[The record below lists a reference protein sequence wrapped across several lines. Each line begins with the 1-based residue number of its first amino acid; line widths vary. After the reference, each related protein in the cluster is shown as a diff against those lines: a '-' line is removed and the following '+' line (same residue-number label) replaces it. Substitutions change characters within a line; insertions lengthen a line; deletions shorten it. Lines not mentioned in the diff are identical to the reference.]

1 MIRALLP
8 PLLGTVLLAAPLL
21 AQPHFVDATAAAGIA
36 PTPIISGG
44 PDKGYILESTGSGAG
59 FFDYD
64 GDGDLD
70 LYLVNGSTAAAQAD
84 GTGPGN
90 AFYRNDGAGTFTDIA
105 ETAGVDH
112 RGWGAGLAVG
122 DIDGDGDADLYLTNY
137 GANTL
142 YRNAGAGAFTD
153 MTAASATAG
162 DQYSAGAAFF
172 DYDKDGDLDLYVAN
186 YVVFDAAQLAV
197 EPDIGDL
204 CMYLG
209 GIRVYCGPQGME
221 GAGDVLYRNGGDGAF
236 ANATQAAGIA
246 AANAHYGLGVVA
258 ADYDGDG
265 HIDLFVAND
274 ETPNVLF
281 RNGGDGTFT
290 DVAETAGVAY
300 NGDGQAE
307 SGMGVDAADYDGDG
321 DVDFYVTNFYRETNT
336 LYRNDGGTFAD
347 ATQEAGLAVPTLNLL
362 GWGTRFF
369 DYDSDGRLDLFVAN
383 GHVYP
388 QVDEAAAGTGYA
400 QRNQL
405 FANRG
410 GGRFAEVGP
419 RAGPGLQLVRSS
431 RGLCAGDYDNDGDT
445 DLFVVNLDAR
455 PDLLR
460 NDTPHRHHWLAVQV
474 VGPDHNRQG
483 VGATLRLRTPDGAQ
497 WRQVNGASGYLGHS
511 DIRAYFGL
519 GAQRR
524 GRLEISWPDGTRQSV
539 ETVPADSLL
548 VVRYHQSSLI
558 RPLDGF

>member
-1 MIRALLP
+1 MSRTALLP
-8 PLLGTVLLAAPLL
+8 LLVSTLLTGPLA
-21 AQPHFVDATAAAGIA
+21 AQPHFIDATQEAGLAA
-36 PTPIISGG
+36 TPIISGS

-64 GDGDLD
+64 NDGDLD
-70 LYLVNGSTAAAQAD
+70 LYLVNGTTAQARSD
-84 GTGPGN
+84 SSGPGN
-90 AFYRNDGAGTFTDIA
+90 ALYRNDGKGVFTDIA
-105 ETAGVDH
+105 ATAGVAH

-122 DIDGDGDADLYLTNY
+122 DIDADADVDIYLTNY
-137 GANTL
+137 GANVL
-142 YRNAGAGAFTD
+142 YRNDGKDTFTD
-153 MTAASATAG
+153 IAQTNATAG

-172 DYDKDGDLDLYVAN
+172 DYDNDGDLDLYVAN
-186 YVVFDAAQLAV
+186 YVVFDAALLAQK
-197 EPDIGDL
+197 PDIGDL

-221 GAGDVLYRNGGDGAF
+221 GARDILYRNDGKGAF
-236 ANATQAAGIA
+236 TDITQQAGIA
-246 AANAHYGLGVVA
+246 AANAHYGLGVVP
-258 ADYDGDG
+258 ADYNVDG

-281 RNGGDGTFT
+281 RNSGDGTFT
-290 DVAETAGVAY
+290 DVAATAGVAY

-336 LYRNDGGTFAD
+336 LYRNDGGAFVD
-347 ATQEAGLAVPTLNLL
+347 ATQEAGLAAPTLNLL

-388 QVDEAAAGTGYA
+388 QVDQTAAGTGYA

-405 FANRG
+405 FANVG
-410 GGRFAEVGP
+410 GGRFAEVGSQ
-419 RAGPGLQLVRSS
+419 AGPGLQLLRSS
-431 RGLCAGDYDNDGDT
+431 RGLAAGDYDNDGDT
-445 DLFVVNLDAR
+445 DLLVVNLDDR

-460 NDTPHRHHWLAVQV
+460 NDTPRQHHWLAVQLE
-474 VGPDHNRQG
+474 GPPHNRQG
-483 VGATLRLRTPDGAQ
+483 VGATLQLHTPDGLQ
-497 WRQVNGASGYLGHS
+497 WRQINGASGYLGHS

-519 GAQRR
+519 GLHKE
-524 GRLEISWPDGTRQSV
+524 GHLEVHWPDGTTQNV
-539 ETVPADSLL
+539 AATPADSLL
-548 VVRYHQSSLI
+548 LVRYQKPALV
-558 RPLDGF
+558 RPLGGY